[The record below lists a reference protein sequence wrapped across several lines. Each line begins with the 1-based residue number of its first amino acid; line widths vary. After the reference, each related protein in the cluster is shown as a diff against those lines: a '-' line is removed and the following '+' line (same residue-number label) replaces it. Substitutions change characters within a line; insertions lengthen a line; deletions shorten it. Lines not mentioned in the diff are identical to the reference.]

1 MTPPRVV
8 IIGAGFG
15 GVAAAD
21 ALLKA
26 GYRDVVVLEK
36 ASRIGGVWRDNAYPG
51 CACDIPAPLYSYSF
65 AMNPEWSRRFPPH
78 AEILEYLHRT
88 ADRLGVS
95 EKVRLGVEGT
105 EACWDERI
113 CRWRVRTGD
122 GEEIV
127 ADVLVP
133 AVGQL
138 SRPVVPS
145 LPGAESFSGP
155 ALHTAQWDA
164 DLCVGEKRVA
174 VVGTGAS
181 AIQLVPAIAGD
192 AKS

>member
-1 MTPPRVV
+1 MRQPRVV

-15 GVAAAD
+15 GIAAAG
-21 ALLKA
+21 ALLEA
-26 GYRDVVVLEK
+26 GFRDVVLLEK

-78 AEILEYLHRT
+78 DEILDYLQRT
-88 ADRLGVS
+88 SDRLGIS
-95 EKVRLGVEGT
+95 EKVRLGVEVT
-105 EACWDERI
+105 EACWDDRN
-113 CRWRVRTGD
+113 CRWRVRTAD
-122 GEEIV
+122 GEEIE

-145 LPGAESFSGP
+145 LPGA
-155 ALHTAQWDA
+155 QN
-164 DLCVGEKRVA
+164 
-174 VVGTGAS
+174 
-181 AIQLVPAIAGD
+181 
-192 AKS
+192 